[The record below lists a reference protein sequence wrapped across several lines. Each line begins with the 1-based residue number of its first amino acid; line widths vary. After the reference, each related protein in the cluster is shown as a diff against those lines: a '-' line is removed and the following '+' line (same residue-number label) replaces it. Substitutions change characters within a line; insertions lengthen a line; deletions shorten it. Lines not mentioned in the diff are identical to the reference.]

1 MKSLVRYA
9 IIYIVKDRRE
19 LKREVNRRR
28 KLKSSLNTNREGKA
42 MLKEIRKK
50 VMQIANRLHY
60 KSGLDRSTALVKAWR
75 LIRTHAVSTR
85 VAGTSFDNRQNVLF
99 LKSYQPEQISIK
111 LVRDRQN
118 TFDTNAVA
126 VVAAVKGKVSA
137 VIGYLPKAV
146 ASVVAVIIDKG
157 LNILSDTLSIVGG
170 YAGHEN
176 YGARIVI
183 RI

>member
-1 MKSLVRYA
+1 
-9 IIYIVKDRRE
+9 
-19 LKREVNRRR
+19 
-28 KLKSSLNTNREGKA
+28 

-85 VAGTSFDNRQNVLF
+85 VAGTSFDNRQNVLAF

-111 LVRDRQN
+111 LVRERQN
-118 TFDTNAVA
+118 AFDTNAVA
-126 VVAAVKGKVSA
+126 VVATVKGKVSA

-146 ASVVAVIIDKG
+146 AEVVAVIIDKG